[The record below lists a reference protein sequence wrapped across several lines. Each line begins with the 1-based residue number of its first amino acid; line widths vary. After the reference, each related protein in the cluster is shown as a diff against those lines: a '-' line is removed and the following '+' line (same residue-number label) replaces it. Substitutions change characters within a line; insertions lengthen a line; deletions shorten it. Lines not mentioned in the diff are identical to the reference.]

1 MGAMLLLFYLGAT
14 ESRSVGLPPLEQKEV
29 WLEGVPSSTP
39 PLWARGAVRV
49 PSAQERVPRASV
61 VLQHASGLPRSFAL
75 AEPGAFAT
83 AETAVGF
90 ALAPSGASRR
100 RPAGLA

>member
-1 MGAMLLLFYLGAT
+1 MGAMLLIFYLGAT
-14 ESRSVGLPPLEQKEV
+14 ESRSVGLPPLEQKRTG
-29 WLEGVPSSTP
+29 WQGVPSSTP

-61 VLQHASGLPRSFAL
+61 EHVHASGLPRAFAL
-75 AEPGAFAT
+75 AEPGASAT
-83 AETAVGF
+83 AEPWASLSLRV
-90 ALAPSGASRR
+90 APRR